1 MRVTRF
7 EDLDIWKNARI
18 FCTKIRETIESGML
32 QRNFS
37 LRDQVLRSSGSCMDN
52 IAEGFER
59 DGNREFVQFLSYAK
73 ASLGESRSQVHRM
86 FDSGYIDEDKY
97 QELIKDCTTLST
109 QISNLMDYL
118 AKSEYKGRKKH
129 MWEQVRKNEIND

>member
-1 MRVTRF
+1 
-7 EDLDIWKNARI
+7 
-18 FCTKIRETIESGML
+18 ML

-86 FDSGYIDEDKY
+86 FDSGYIDEAKY

-109 QISNLMDYL
+109 QISNLMGYL